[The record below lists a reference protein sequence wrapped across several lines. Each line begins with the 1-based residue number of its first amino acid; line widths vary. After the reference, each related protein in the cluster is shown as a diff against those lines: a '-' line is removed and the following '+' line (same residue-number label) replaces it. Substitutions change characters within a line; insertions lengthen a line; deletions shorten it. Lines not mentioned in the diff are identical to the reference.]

1 MSPGARRPRPDHGSP
16 PSIVS
21 ARGAPRPPRSR
32 RDTVWPLLGAAI
44 CSEVAA
50 SLALKAA
57 LEHPGWYLL
66 VISGYSA
73 AFVFLAAV
81 LRRGLPV
88 GVAYGIW
95 AATGVTLTALLAA
108 LVFGEA
114 LSPLVLAGIALVVAG
129 VLCVE
134 VGAHRAAGDG
144 GA

>member
-1 MSPGARRPRPDHGSP
+1 MSTGAHHPLPERANP
-16 PSIVS
+16 PSPVS
-21 ARGAPRPPRSR
+21 TGAPRRPHRSPGT
-32 RDTVWPLLGAAI
+32 TVWPLLGAAI

-57 LEHPGWYLL
+57 LSHPGWYLL
-66 VISGYSA
+66 VVTGYTA

-81 LRRGLPV
+81 LRRGLAV

-108 LVFGEA
+108 LLFGEA

-134 VGAHRAAGDG
+134 VGAHRAVRDG

>member
-1 MSPGARRPRPDHGSP
+1 M
-16 PSIVS
+16 S
-21 ARGAPRPPRSR
+21 AREPRRPPRTRAS
-32 RDTVWPLLGAAI
+32 TVWPLLGAAI

-57 LEHPGWYLL
+57 LGHPGWYLL
-66 VISGYSA
+66 VVTGYSA

-114 LSPLVLAGIALVVAG
+114 LTLLVLAGIVLVVAG

-134 VGAHRAAGDG
+134 VGAHRAARDG